1 MTYHDI
7 CQRLTPL
14 YGPQEAKA
22 MTRMLLED
30 LFSLSFADILCG
42 ATEHLSDADTLRL
55 QQSVARLLDA
65 EPLQY
70 VTGTAFFCGHL
81 FHVAPGVLIPR
92 PETEWIVDTAVNLVT
107 SSDNADTTAKVCSS
121 AVDGSS
127 PRILDIGTGSGCIA
141 TSISLAL
148 TDRHCHTEAW
158 DISEDALRIAADNAK
173 RLGAEVE
180 FRRRDALR
188 LEDDFSAEEKLEA
201 EQGGAE
207 ALRDSASWD
216 IIVSNPPYICNREAA
231 DMHANVLRHEP
242 HLALFVPDTDPL
254 LFYRAIARY
263 AMRSL
268 RKGGWLLFECNTLY
282 AHDTAQM
289 VSDMGFATS
298 VVEDDCFGKPR
309 FVKAQK

>member
-1 MTYHDI
+1 
-7 CQRLTPL
+7 
-14 YGPQEAKA
+14 

-70 VTGTAFFCGHL
+70 VTGTAFFCGHP

-92 PETEWIVDTAVNLVT
+92 PETEWIVDTAVGLVT
-107 SSDNADTTAKVCSS
+107 SSA
-121 AVDGSS
+121 

-148 TDRHCHTEAW
+148 ADRHCYTEAW
-158 DISEDALRIAADNAK
+158 DISEDALRIAADNAE
-173 RLGAEVE
+173 RLGADVK
-180 FRRRDALR
+180 FCLRDALR
-188 LEDDFSAEEKLEA
+188 LEEDFPAEERLEA

-207 ALRDSASWD
+207 ALRDSASWG

-254 LFYRAIARY
+254 LFYRAIASY

-289 VSDMGFATS
+289 ASNMGFATS

>member
-42 ATEHLSDADTLRL
+42 ATEHLSDADALRL
-55 QQSVARLLDA
+55 QQSVDRLLDA

-70 VTGTAFFCGHL
+70 VTGTAFFCGHP

-92 PETEWIVDTAVNLVT
+92 PETEWIVDTAVGLVT
-107 SSDNADTTAKVCSS
+107 SSA
-121 AVDGSS
+121 

-148 TDRHCHTEAW
+148 ADRHCHTEAW
-158 DISEDALRIAADNAK
+158 DISEDALRIAADNAE
-173 RLGAEVE
+173 RLGAEVK
-180 FRRRDALR
+180 FRRHDALR
-188 LEDDFSAEEKLEA
+188 LEEDFPAEEN
-201 EQGGAE
+201 QGGAE
-207 ALRDSASWD
+207 ALSDTNAAAESWN

-289 VSDMGFATS
+289 ASDMGFATS

-309 FVKAQK
+309 FVKVQK

>member
-1 MTYHDI
+1 
-7 CQRLTPL
+7 
-14 YGPQEAKA
+14 

-30 LFSLSFADILCG
+30 LFGLSFADILCG
-42 ATEHLSDADTLRL
+42 ATEHLSDADTMRL
-55 QQSVARLLDA
+55 QQSVDRLLDS

-70 VTGTAFFCGHL
+70 VTGTAFFCGHP

-107 SSDNADTTAKVCSS
+107 AS
-121 AVDGSS
+121 A

-141 TSISLAL
+141 TSMSLAL
-148 TDRHCHTEAW
+148 ADKHCYTEAW
-158 DISEDALRIAADNAK
+158 DISEDALRIAADNAV
-173 RLGAEVE
+173 RLGAEVK

-188 LEDDFSAEEKLEA
+188 LEEEKSEEMRLEK
-201 EQGGAE
+201 EKGGADVTSGLD
-207 ALRDSASWD
+207 AAASWN

-254 LFYRAIARY
+254 LFYRAIASY

-289 VSDMGFATS
+289 TLDMGFATS

>member
-1 MTYHDI
+1 
-7 CQRLTPL
+7 
-14 YGPQEAKA
+14 

-42 ATEHLSDADTLRL
+42 ATEHLSDADTMRL
-55 QQSVARLLDA
+55 QQSVDRLLNA

-70 VTGTAFFCGHL
+70 VTGTAFFCGHP

-107 SSDNADTTAKVCSS
+107 SSA
-121 AVDGSS
+121 

-148 TDRHCHTEAW
+148 ADKHCYTEAW
-158 DISEDALRIAADNAK
+158 DISEDALRIAADNAA

-188 LEDDFSAEEKLEA
+188 LEEDFFAEERLEA

-207 ALRDSASWD
+207 ALSADNASSASWD

-282 AHDTAQM
+282 AHDTARM
-289 VSDMGFATS
+289 ASDMGFAAS

>member
-1 MTYHDI
+1 
-7 CQRLTPL
+7 
-14 YGPQEAKA
+14 

-30 LFSLSFADILCG
+30 LFSLSFADVLCG

-70 VTGTAFFCGHL
+70 VTGTAFFCGHP

-92 PETEWIVDTAVNLVT
+92 PETEWIVDTAVGLVT
-107 SSDNADTTAKVCSS
+107 SSA
-121 AVDGSS
+121 

-148 TDRHCHTEAW
+148 ADRHCHTEAW
-158 DISEDALRIAADNAK
+158 DISEDALRIAADNAE
-173 RLGAEVE
+173 RLGAEVK
-180 FRRRDALR
+180 FRRHDALR
-188 LEDDFSAEEKLEA
+188 LEEDFPAEEN
-201 EQGGAE
+201 QGGAE
-207 ALRDSASWD
+207 ALSDTNAAAESWN

-289 VSDMGFATS
+289 ASDMGFVTS

>member
-70 VTGTAFFCGHL
+70 VTGTAFFCGHP

-107 SSDNADTTAKVCSS
+107 SSA
-121 AVDGSS
+121 

-148 TDRHCHTEAW
+148 ADRHCYTEAW
-158 DISEDALRIAADNAK
+158 DISEDALRIAADNAE
-173 RLGAEVE
+173 RLGADVK

-188 LEDDFSAEEKLEA
+188 LEEDFSAEEN
-201 EQGGAE
+201 QGGAE
-207 ALRDSASWD
+207 ALSDTNAAAESWD

-289 VSDMGFATS
+289 AADMGFAKS

>member
-7 CQRLTPL
+7 CQRLTPM
-14 YGPQEAKA
+14 YGTQEAKA

-55 QQSVARLLDA
+55 QQSIDRLLDA

-70 VTGTAFFCGHL
+70 VTGTAFFCGHP

-107 SSDNADTTAKVCSS
+107 SSE
-121 AVDGSS
+121 

-148 TDRHCHTEAW
+148 ADRHCHTEAW
-158 DISEDALRIAADNAK
+158 DISEDALRIAADNAE
-173 RLGAEVE
+173 RLGAEVK

-188 LEDDFSAEEKLEA
+188 LEEEESEEIRLEEEK
-201 EQGGAE
+201 GGADV
-207 ALRDSASWD
+207 ASGLDAAAASWD
-216 IIVSNPPYICNREAA
+216 IIASNPPYICNREAA

-289 VSDMGFATS
+289 ALDMGFATS

>member
-70 VTGTAFFCGHL
+70 VTGTAFFCGHP

-107 SSDNADTTAKVCSS
+107 SSA
-121 AVDGSS
+121 

-148 TDRHCHTEAW
+148 VDKHCYTEAW
-158 DISEDALRIAADNAK
+158 DISEDALRIAADNAE
-173 RLGAEVE
+173 RLGAEVK

-188 LEDDFSAEEKLEA
+188 LEEEKSEEMRL
-201 EQGGAE
+201 
-207 ALRDSASWD
+207 D

-289 VSDMGFATS
+289 ALDMGFATS

>member
-70 VTGTAFFCGHL
+70 VTGTAFFCGHP

-92 PETEWIVDTAVNLVT
+92 PETEWIVDTAVNLVM
-107 SSDNADTTAKVCSS
+107 SS
-121 AVDGSS
+121 A

-148 TDRHCHTEAW
+148 ADRHCYTEAW
-158 DISEDALRIAADNAK
+158 DISEDALRIATDNAE
-173 RLGAEVE
+173 RLGAEVK

-188 LEDDFSAEEKLEA
+188 LEEEKSEEMRLEK
-201 EQGGAE
+201 EKGGAE
-207 ALRDSASWD
+207 VLSDTNAAASWD

-289 VSDMGFATS
+289 ASDMGFAKS

>member
-14 YGPQEAKA
+14 YGLQEAKA

-30 LFSLSFADILCG
+30 LFSLSFADVLCG

-70 VTGTAFFCGHL
+70 VTGTAFFCGHP

-92 PETEWIVDTAVNLVT
+92 PETEWMVDTAVNLVT
-107 SSDNADTTAKVCSS
+107 SSA
-121 AVDGSS
+121 

-148 TDRHCHTEAW
+148 ADKHCYTEAW

-173 RLGAEVE
+173 RLGADVK
-180 FRRRDALR
+180 FCRRDALR
-188 LEDDFSAEEKLEA
+188 LEEDFPAEEN
-201 EQGGAE
+201 QGGAE
-207 ALRDSASWD
+207 VLIADNAAAASWD

-289 VSDMGFATS
+289 VSDMGFAKS

>member
-7 CQRLTPL
+7 CQRLTPM

-55 QQSVARLLDA
+55 QQSVDRLLDA

-70 VTGTAFFCGHL
+70 VTGTAFFCGHP

-107 SSDNADTTAKVCSS
+107 SSA
-121 AVDGSS
+121 

-148 TDRHCHTEAW
+148 ADRHCHTEAW
-158 DISEDALRIAADNAK
+158 DISEDALRIATDNAE
-173 RLGAEVE
+173 RLGADVK

-188 LEDDFSAEEKLEA
+188 LEEDFPAEDN
-201 EQGGAE
+201 QGGAE
-207 ALRDSASWD
+207 ALSDTNAAAESWD

-282 AHDTAQM
+282 AHDTARM
-289 VSDMGFATS
+289 ASDMGFAKS

>member
-1 MTYHDI
+1 
-7 CQRLTPL
+7 
-14 YGPQEAKA
+14 

-70 VTGTAFFCGHL
+70 VTGTAFFCGHP

-107 SSDNADTTAKVCSS
+107 AS
-121 AVDGSS
+121 A

-148 TDRHCHTEAW
+148 ADRHCYTEAW
-158 DISEDALRIAADNAK
+158 DISEDALRIAADNAE
-173 RLGAEVE
+173 RLGADVK

-188 LEDDFSAEEKLEA
+188 LEEDFPAEKN
-201 EQGGAE
+201 QGGAE
-207 ALRDSASWD
+207 ALSDTNAAAESWN

-263 AMRSL
+263 SMRSL

-289 VSDMGFATS
+289 AADMGFATS

>member
-1 MTYHDI
+1 
-7 CQRLTPL
+7 
-14 YGPQEAKA
+14 

-30 LFSLSFADILCG
+30 LFSLSFADVLCG

-70 VTGTAFFCGHL
+70 VTGTAFFCGHP

-107 SSDNADTTAKVCSS
+107 SSA
-121 AVDGSS
+121 

-148 TDRHCHTEAW
+148 ADRHCYTEAW
-158 DISEDALRIAADNAK
+158 DISEDALRIAAENAK
-173 RLGAEVE
+173 RLGADVE

-188 LEDDFSAEEKLEA
+188 LEEDFPAEEN
-201 EQGGAE
+201 QGGAE
-207 ALRDSASWD
+207 ALSDTNAAAESWD

-282 AHDTAQM
+282 AHDIARM
-289 VSDMGFATS
+289 ALDMGFATS
-298 VVEDDCFGKPR
+298 IVEDDCFGKPR

>member
-30 LFSLSFADILCG
+30 LFGLSFADILCG

-70 VTGTAFFCGHL
+70 VTGTAFFCGHP

-92 PETEWIVDTAVNLVT
+92 PETEWIVDTAVGIVT
-107 SSDNADTTAKVCSS
+107 AS
-121 AVDGSS
+121 A

-148 TDRHCHTEAW
+148 VDKHCYTEAW
-158 DISEDALRIAADNAK
+158 DISEDALRIAADNAE
-173 RLGAEVE
+173 RLGADVK

-188 LEDDFSAEEKLEA
+188 LEEDFPAEEN
-201 EQGGAE
+201 QSGAE
-207 ALRDSASWD
+207 VLIADNASSASWD
-216 IIVSNPPYICNREAA
+216 VIVSNPPYICNREAA

-254 LFYRAIARY
+254 LFYRAIASY

-289 VSDMGFATS
+289 ASDMGFATS

>member
-1 MTYHDI
+1 
-7 CQRLTPL
+7 
-14 YGPQEAKA
+14 

-70 VTGTAFFCGHL
+70 VTGTAFFCGHP

-92 PETEWIVDTAVNLVT
+92 PETEWMVDTAVGIVT
-107 SSDNADTTAKVCSS
+107 AS
-121 AVDGSS
+121 A

-148 TDRHCHTEAW
+148 VDKHCYTEAW
-158 DISEDALRIAADNAK
+158 DISEDALRIAADNAE
-173 RLGAEVE
+173 RLGADVK

-188 LEDDFSAEEKLEA
+188 LEEDFPAEEN
-201 EQGGAE
+201 QGGAE
-207 ALRDSASWD
+207 ALSDTNAAAESWN

-289 VSDMGFATS
+289 ASDMGFATS

>member
-1 MTYHDI
+1 
-7 CQRLTPL
+7 
-14 YGPQEAKA
+14 

-70 VTGTAFFCGHL
+70 VTGTAFFCGHP

-92 PETEWIVDTAVNLVT
+92 PETEWIVDTAVGIVT
-107 SSDNADTTAKVCSS
+107 AS
-121 AVDGSS
+121 A

-148 TDRHCHTEAW
+148 ADRHCYTEAW
-158 DISEDALRIAADNAK
+158 DISEDTLRIAADNAE
-173 RLGAEVE
+173 RLGADVK

-188 LEDDFSAEEKLEA
+188 LEEEKSEEMRLEK
-201 EQGGAE
+201 EKGGAE
-207 ALRDSASWD
+207 VLIADNASSASWD

-254 LFYRAIARY
+254 LFYRAISRY

-289 VSDMGFATS
+289 ASDMGFAKS

>member
-70 VTGTAFFCGHL
+70 VTGTAFFCGHP

-92 PETEWIVDTAVNLVT
+92 PETEWIVDTAVGIVT
-107 SSDNADTTAKVCSS
+107 SSA
-121 AVDGSS
+121 

-148 TDRHCHTEAW
+148 ADRHCHTEAW
-158 DISEDALRIAADNAK
+158 DISEDALRIAADNAE
-173 RLGAEVE
+173 RLGADVK

-188 LEDDFSAEEKLEA
+188 LEEDFPAEEN
-201 EQGGAE
+201 QGGAE
-207 ALRDSASWD
+207 ALSDTNAAAESWN

-268 RKGGWLLFECNTLY
+268 RKGGWLLFECNMLY

-289 VSDMGFATS
+289 ASDMGFATS

>member
-14 YGPQEAKA
+14 YGQQEAKA
-22 MTRMLLED
+22 MTRLLLED

-70 VTGTAFFCGHL
+70 VTGTAFFCGHP

-107 SSDNADTTAKVCSS
+107 SSA
-121 AVDGSS
+121 

-141 TSISLAL
+141 ISISLAL
-148 TDRHCHTEAW
+148 ADKHCYTEAW
-158 DISEDALRIAADNAK
+158 DISEDALRIAADNAE
-173 RLGAEVE
+173 RLGAEVK

-188 LEDDFSAEEKLEA
+188 LEEEKSEEIML
-201 EQGGAE
+201 
-207 ALRDSASWD
+207 D
-216 IIVSNPPYICNREAA
+216 IISSNPPYICNREAA

-268 RKGGWLLFECNTLY
+268 RKGGWLLFECNMLY
-282 AHDTAQM
+282 AHDAAQM
-289 VSDMGFATS
+289 ASDMGFATS

>member
-14 YGPQEAKA
+14 YGQQEAKA

-70 VTGTAFFCGHL
+70 VTGTAFFCGHP

-92 PETEWIVDTAVNLVT
+92 PETEWMVDTAANLVM
-107 SSDNADTTAKVCSS
+107 SS
-121 AVDGSS
+121 A

-141 TSISLAL
+141 ISISLAL
-148 TDRHCHTEAW
+148 ADKHCYTEAW
-158 DISEDALRIAADNAK
+158 DISEDALRIAADNAA

-180 FRRRDALR
+180 FRRRDAVR
-188 LEDDFSAEEKLEA
+188 LEEDFPAEEN
-201 EQGGAE
+201 QGGPE
-207 ALRDSASWD
+207 ALSDTNAAAESWD

-263 AMRSL
+263 SMRSL

-289 VSDMGFATS
+289 ASEMGFATS

>member
-70 VTGTAFFCGHL
+70 VTGTAFFCGHP

-107 SSDNADTTAKVCSS
+107 SSA
-121 AVDGSS
+121 

-148 TDRHCHTEAW
+148 VDKHCYTEAW
-158 DISEDALRIAADNAK
+158 DISEDALRIAADNAE
-173 RLGAEVE
+173 RLGADVK

-188 LEDDFSAEEKLEA
+188 LEEDFPAEEN
-201 EQGGAE
+201 QSGAE
-207 ALRDSASWD
+207 VLIADNASSASWD

-263 AMRSL
+263 SMRSL

-289 VSDMGFATS
+289 ASNMGFATS

>member
-14 YGPQEAKA
+14 YGLQEAKA

-70 VTGTAFFCGHL
+70 VTGTAFFCGHP

-92 PETEWIVDTAVNLVT
+92 PETEWMVETAVGL
-107 SSDNADTTAKVCSS
+107 ATAS
-121 AVDGSS
+121 A

-148 TDRHCHTEAW
+148 SDRHCHTEAW
-158 DISEDALRIAADNAK
+158 DISEDALRIATDNAE
-173 RLGAEVE
+173 RLGAEVK

-188 LEDDFSAEEKLEA
+188 LEEDFSAEEN
-201 EQGGAE
+201 QGGAE
-207 ALRDSASWD
+207 VLSADNVSSASWD

-289 VSDMGFATS
+289 ALDMGFATS

>member
-14 YGPQEAKA
+14 YGPQEANA

-55 QQSVARLLDA
+55 QQSVARLLDS

-70 VTGTAFFCGHL
+70 VTGTAFFCGHP

-107 SSDNADTTAKVCSS
+107 SSA
-121 AVDGSS
+121 

-141 TSISLAL
+141 ISISLAL
-148 TDRHCHTEAW
+148 ADRHCHTEAW
-158 DISEDALRIAADNAK
+158 DISEDALRIATDNAE
-173 RLGAEVE
+173 RLGAEVK

-188 LEDDFSAEEKLEA
+188 LEEDFPAEEN
-201 EQGGAE
+201 QGGAE
-207 ALRDSASWD
+207 VLIADNASSASWD

-268 RKGGWLLFECNTLY
+268 RRGGWLLFECNTLY

-289 VSDMGFATS
+289 ASEMGFATS

>member
-7 CQRLTPL
+7 CQRLTPM

-30 LFSLSFADILCG
+30 LFSLSFADVLCG

-70 VTGTAFFCGHL
+70 VTGTAFFCGHP

-92 PETEWIVDTAVNLVT
+92 PETEWIVDTAVGLVT
-107 SSDNADTTAKVCSS
+107 SSA
-121 AVDGSS
+121 

-148 TDRHCHTEAW
+148 ADRHCHTEAW
-158 DISEDALRIAADNAK
+158 DISEDALRIAADNAE
-173 RLGAEVE
+173 RLGAEVK
-180 FRRRDALR
+180 FRRHDALR
-188 LEDDFSAEEKLEA
+188 LEEDFPAEEN
-201 EQGGAE
+201 QGGAE
-207 ALRDSASWD
+207 ALSDTNAAAESWN

-263 AMRSL
+263 AMRNL

-289 VSDMGFATS
+289 ASDMGFATS

>member
-1 MTYHDI
+1 
-7 CQRLTPL
+7 
-14 YGPQEAKA
+14 

-30 LFSLSFADILCG
+30 LFSLSFADVLCG

-70 VTGTAFFCGHL
+70 VTGTAFFCGHP

-107 SSDNADTTAKVCSS
+107 SSA
-121 AVDGSS
+121 

-141 TSISLAL
+141 TSISIALA
-148 TDRHCHTEAW
+148 DRHCHTEAW
-158 DISEDALRIAADNAK
+158 DISEDALRIATDNAD
-173 RLGAEVE
+173 RLGADVK

-188 LEDDFSAEEKLEA
+188 LEEEKSEEMRLEK
-201 EQGGAE
+201 EKGGAE
-207 ALRDSASWD
+207 VLIADNASSASWD

-289 VSDMGFATS
+289 ASEMGFATS

-309 FVKAQK
+309 FVKAQKQ

>member
-55 QQSVARLLDA
+55 QQSVDRLLDA

-70 VTGTAFFCGHL
+70 VTGTAFFCGHP

-107 SSDNADTTAKVCSS
+107 SSA
-121 AVDGSS
+121 

-148 TDRHCHTEAW
+148 ADKHCYTEAW
-158 DISEDALRIAADNAK
+158 DISEDALRIATDNAE
-173 RLGAEVE
+173 RLGAEVK

-188 LEDDFSAEEKLEA
+188 LEEDFPAEEN
-201 EQGGAE
+201 QGGAE
-207 ALRDSASWD
+207 ALSDTNAAAESWN

-289 VSDMGFATS
+289 ASDMGFATS

>member
-1 MTYHDI
+1 
-7 CQRLTPL
+7 
-14 YGPQEAKA
+14 

-70 VTGTAFFCGHL
+70 VTGTAFFCGHP

-92 PETEWIVDTAVNLVT
+92 PETEWIVDTAVGIVT
-107 SSDNADTTAKVCSS
+107 SSA
-121 AVDGSS
+121 

-148 TDRHCHTEAW
+148 ADRHCHTEAW
-158 DISEDALRIAADNAK
+158 DISEDALRIAADNAE
-173 RLGAEVE
+173 RLGAEVK
-180 FRRRDALR
+180 FRRHDALR
-188 LEDDFSAEEKLEA
+188 LEEDFPAEEN
-201 EQGGAE
+201 QGGAE
-207 ALRDSASWD
+207 ALSDTNAAAESWN

-254 LFYRAIARY
+254 LFYRAISRY

-289 VSDMGFATS
+289 ASDMGFAKS

>member
-1 MTYHDI
+1 
-7 CQRLTPL
+7 
-14 YGPQEAKA
+14 
-22 MTRMLLED
+22 MTRLLLED
-30 LFSLSFADILCG
+30 LFCLSFADILCG
-42 ATEHLSDADTLRL
+42 ATEHLSDADTIRL
-55 QQSVARLLDA
+55 QQSVDRLLDS

-70 VTGTAFFCGHL
+70 VTGTAFFCGHP

-107 SSDNADTTAKVCSS
+107 SSS
-121 AVDGSS
+121 
-127 PRILDIGTGSGCIA
+127 RILDIGTGSGCIA

-148 TDRHCHTEAW
+148 ADRHCHTEAW
-158 DISEDALRIAADNAK
+158 DISEDALRIAADNAE
-173 RLGAEVE
+173 RLGADVK

-188 LEDDFSAEEKLEA
+188 LEEEKSEEMRLEK
-201 EQGGAE
+201 EKGGADVTSGLDAAE
-207 ALRDSASWD
+207 SWN

-268 RKGGWLLFECNTLY
+268 KKGGWLLFECNTLY

-289 VSDMGFATS
+289 TLDMGFATS
-298 VVEDDCFGKPR
+298 IVEDDCFGKPR

>member
-1 MTYHDI
+1 
-7 CQRLTPL
+7 
-14 YGPQEAKA
+14 

-70 VTGTAFFCGHL
+70 VTGTAFFCGHP

-107 SSDNADTTAKVCSS
+107 SSA
-121 AVDGSS
+121 

-148 TDRHCHTEAW
+148 ADKHCYTEAW
-158 DISEDALRIAADNAK
+158 DISEDALRIAADNAE
-173 RLGAEVE
+173 RLGADVK

-188 LEDDFSAEEKLEA
+188 LEEEKSEEMRLE
-201 EQGGAE
+201 EEKGGADV
-207 ALRDSASWD
+207 ASVLDASSASWD

-254 LFYRAIARY
+254 LFYRAIACY

-289 VSDMGFATS
+289 ALNMGFATS
-298 VVEDDCFGKPR
+298 IVEDDCFGKPR
-309 FVKAQK
+309 FVKAQKKNNM

>member
-1 MTYHDI
+1 
-7 CQRLTPL
+7 
-14 YGPQEAKA
+14 

-30 LFSLSFADILCG
+30 LFGLSFADILCG

-70 VTGTAFFCGHL
+70 VTGTAFFCGHP

-107 SSDNADTTAKVCSS
+107 SSA
-121 AVDGSS
+121 

-148 TDRHCHTEAW
+148 ADRHCHTEAW
-158 DISEDALRIAADNAK
+158 DISEDALRIAADNAE
-173 RLGAEVE
+173 RLGADVK

-188 LEDDFSAEEKLEA
+188 LEEDFPAEEN
-201 EQGGAE
+201 QSGAE
-207 ALRDSASWD
+207 VLIADNASSASWD
-216 IIVSNPPYICNREAA
+216 VIVSNPPYICNREAA

-254 LFYRAIARY
+254 LFYRAIASY

-289 VSDMGFATS
+289 ALDMGFATS
-298 VVEDDCFGKPR
+298 IVEDDCFGKPR

>member
-55 QQSVARLLDA
+55 QQSVDRLLDA

-70 VTGTAFFCGHL
+70 VTGKAFFCGHP

-107 SSDNADTTAKVCSS
+107 SSA
-121 AVDGSS
+121 

-148 TDRHCHTEAW
+148 ADKHCYTEAW
-158 DISEDALRIAADNAK
+158 DISEDALRIAADNVA
-173 RLGAEVE
+173 RLGADVK

-188 LEDDFSAEEKLEA
+188 LEEDFPAEEN
-201 EQGGAE
+201 QGGAE
-207 ALRDSASWD
+207 ALSDTNAAAESWD
-216 IIVSNPPYICNREAA
+216 IIASNPPYICNREAA

>member
-1 MTYHDI
+1 
-7 CQRLTPL
+7 
-14 YGPQEAKA
+14 

-70 VTGTAFFCGHL
+70 VTGTAFFCGHP

-92 PETEWIVDTAVNLVT
+92 PETEWIVDTAVGIVT
-107 SSDNADTTAKVCSS
+107 AS
-121 AVDGSS
+121 A

-141 TSISLAL
+141 ISISLAL
-148 TDRHCHTEAW
+148 ADRHCYTEAW
-158 DISEDALRIAADNAK
+158 DISEDALRIAADNAE
-173 RLGAEVE
+173 RLGADVK

-188 LEDDFSAEEKLEA
+188 LEEDFPAEEN
-201 EQGGAE
+201 QSGAE
-207 ALRDSASWD
+207 VLIADNASSASWD
-216 IIVSNPPYICNREAA
+216 VIVSNPPYICNREAA

-282 AHDTAQM
+282 AHDTARM
-289 VSDMGFATS
+289 ASDMGFAKS

>member
-14 YGPQEAKA
+14 YGLQEAKA
-22 MTRMLLED
+22 MIRLLLED

-42 ATEHLSDADTLRL
+42 ATERLSDADTLRL

-70 VTGTAFFCGHL
+70 VTGTAFFCGHP

-92 PETEWIVDTAVNLVT
+92 PETEWMVDTAVNLVT
-107 SSDNADTTAKVCSS
+107 SSA
-121 AVDGSS
+121 

-148 TDRHCHTEAW
+148 ADRHCYTEAW
-158 DISEDALRIAADNAK
+158 DISEDALRIAADNAE
-173 RLGAEVE
+173 RLGADVK

-188 LEDDFSAEEKLEA
+188 LEEEKSEEMRLEK
-201 EQGGAE
+201 EKGGAE
-207 ALRDSASWD
+207 VLIADNASSASWD

-289 VSDMGFATS
+289 ASEMGFATS

>member
-14 YGPQEAKA
+14 YGQQEAKA

-70 VTGTAFFCGHL
+70 VTGTAFFCGHH

-107 SSDNADTTAKVCSS
+107 SSA
-121 AVDGSS
+121 

-148 TDRHCHTEAW
+148 ADRHCYTEAW
-158 DISEDALRIAADNAK
+158 DISEDALRIAADNAE
-173 RLGAEVE
+173 RLGADVK

-188 LEDDFSAEEKLEA
+188 LEEDFPAEEN
-201 EQGGAE
+201 QGGAE
-207 ALRDSASWD
+207 ALSDTNAAAESLD

-289 VSDMGFATS
+289 ASDMGFATS
-298 VVEDDCFGKPR
+298 IVEDDCFGKPR

>member
-1 MTYHDI
+1 
-7 CQRLTPL
+7 
-14 YGPQEAKA
+14 

-55 QQSVARLLDA
+55 QQSVARLLDS

-70 VTGTAFFCGHL
+70 VTGTAFFCGHP

-107 SSDNADTTAKVCSS
+107 SSA
-121 AVDGSS
+121 

-141 TSISLAL
+141 ISISLAL
-148 TDRHCHTEAW
+148 ADRHCHTEAW
-158 DISEDALRIAADNAK
+158 DISEDALRIATDNAE
-173 RLGAEVE
+173 RLGAEVK

-188 LEDDFSAEEKLEA
+188 LEEDFPAEENR
-201 EQGGAE
+201 GGAE
-207 ALRDSASWD
+207 VLIADNASSASWD

-282 AHDTAQM
+282 AHDTARM
-289 VSDMGFATS
+289 ASDMGFATS

-309 FVKAQK
+309 FVKAQKQ

>member
-22 MTRMLLED
+22 ITRMLLED

-55 QQSVARLLDA
+55 QQSVARLLDS

-70 VTGTAFFCGHL
+70 VTGTAFFCGHP

-92 PETEWIVDTAVNLVT
+92 PETEWIVDTAVNLVM
-107 SSDNADTTAKVCSS
+107 SS
-121 AVDGSS
+121 A

-148 TDRHCHTEAW
+148 ADRHCHTEAW
-158 DISEDALRIAADNAK
+158 DISEDALRIAADNAE
-173 RLGAEVE
+173 RLGAEVK
-180 FRRRDALR
+180 FRRHDALR
-188 LEDDFSAEEKLEA
+188 LEEDFPAEEN
-201 EQGGAE
+201 QGGAE
-207 ALRDSASWD
+207 ALSDTNAAAESWN

-254 LFYRAIARY
+254 LFYRAIASY

-289 VSDMGFATS
+289 ASDMGFATS

>member
-42 ATEHLSDADTLRL
+42 ATEHLSDADTMRL
-55 QQSVARLLDA
+55 QQSVARLLNA

-70 VTGTAFFCGHL
+70 VTGTAFFCGHP

-92 PETEWIVDTAVNLVT
+92 PETEWIVDTAVGI
-107 SSDNADTTAKVCSS
+107 ATAS
-121 AVDGSS
+121 A

-148 TDRHCHTEAW
+148 ADRHCHTEAW
-158 DISEDALRIAADNAK
+158 DISEDALRIAADNAE
-173 RLGAEVE
+173 RLGAEVK

-188 LEDDFSAEEKLEA
+188 LEEDFSAEERLEA

-207 ALRDSASWD
+207 ALSDTNAAEPWD

-263 AMRSL
+263 AMRNL

-289 VSDMGFATS
+289 VLDMGFATS

>member
-22 MTRMLLED
+22 MTRLLLED
-30 LFSLSFADILCG
+30 LFGLSFADILCG

-70 VTGTAFFCGHL
+70 VTGTAFFCGHP

-92 PETEWIVDTAVNLVT
+92 PETEWMVDTAVGL
-107 SSDNADTTAKVCSS
+107 ATAS
-121 AVDGSS
+121 A

-141 TSISLAL
+141 ISISLAL
-148 TDRHCHTEAW
+148 ADRHCHTEAW
-158 DISEDALRIAADNAK
+158 DISEDALRIAADNAA
-173 RLGAEVE
+173 RLGADVE

-188 LEDDFSAEEKLEA
+188 LEEDFLAEEN
-201 EQGGAE
+201 QGGAE
-207 ALRDSASWD
+207 ALSDTNAAAESWD

-282 AHDTAQM
+282 AHDTARM
-289 VSDMGFATS
+289 ASDMGFATS

>member
-1 MTYHDI
+1 
-7 CQRLTPL
+7 
-14 YGPQEAKA
+14 

-70 VTGTAFFCGHL
+70 VTGTAFFCGHP

-107 SSDNADTTAKVCSS
+107 AS
-121 AVDGSS
+121 A

-148 TDRHCHTEAW
+148 ADKHCYTEAW
-158 DISEDALRIAADNAK
+158 DISEDALRIAADNAA
-173 RLGAEVE
+173 RLGADVK

-188 LEDDFSAEEKLEA
+188 LEEEKSEEMRLEK
-201 EQGGAE
+201 EKGGADVTSGLDAAE
-207 ALRDSASWD
+207 SWN

-254 LFYRAIARY
+254 LFYRAIACY

-289 VSDMGFATS
+289 ASDMGFATS
-298 VVEDDCFGKPR
+298 IVEDDCFGKPR
-309 FVKAQK
+309 FVKAQKKNNM

>member
-70 VTGTAFFCGHL
+70 VTGTAFFCGHP

-92 PETEWIVDTAVNLVT
+92 PETEWIVDTAVNLVM
-107 SSDNADTTAKVCSS
+107 SS
-121 AVDGSS
+121 A

-148 TDRHCHTEAW
+148 ADRHCHTEAW
-158 DISEDALRIAADNAK
+158 DISEDALRIAADNAE
-173 RLGAEVE
+173 RLGADVK

-188 LEDDFSAEEKLEA
+188 LEEDFPAEEN
-201 EQGGAE
+201 QGGAE
-207 ALRDSASWD
+207 VLSDTNAAAESWD

-254 LFYRAIARY
+254 LFYRAIASY

-289 VSDMGFATS
+289 ASDMGFATS